1 VRTRGAKEI
10 LITRA
15 IEVMN
20 EILKK
25 ILEICS
31 DGIKSIKKAYE
42 DRQKKLT
49 PEEPSQ
55 LNEDELKELHKLV
68 S

>member
-1 VRTRGAKEI
+1 
-10 LITRA
+10 
-15 IEVMN
+15 MN

-31 DGIKSIKKAYE
+31 DGIKNIKKSYE
-42 DRQKKLT
+42 ERQKKLT

>member
-1 VRTRGAKEI
+1 
-10 LITRA
+10 
-15 IEVMN
+15 MN
-20 EILKK
+20 EVLKK

-31 DGIKSIKKAYE
+31 DGIKNIKKSYE
-42 DRQKKLT
+42 ERLKKLQ
-49 PEEPSQ
+49 PDEPTQ